1 MTESFKPNSLTVN
14 KFLTDSDSFYQ
25 IPKYQRPYKWND
37 EQVDKLWDDL
47 WESYT
52 NETSNYFLGSVITAK
67 AVGDQYLD
75 IVDGQQRLTTLMIL
89 MAVVRDLYPTLNEDD
104 SENVNA
110 IDETTIK
117 NAIAKD
123 GKFKRLRLYTHINHQ
138 TDFDQI
144 ILNGNTLEIKKPFK
158 KDVRIDEVPKYKF
171 QNTACL
177 FREKLE
183 KIGLQECG
191 KFINYIFNN
200 VYIIR
205 IDCSDVSFAIKLFQV
220 LNARGLDLTN
230 ADLIKS
236 FLLGNLLSKYGED
249 PTTALLKENQ
259 FLQDWIHIE
268 KIASS
273 VDQSTND
280 LLVMYEYYLLESNPK
295 KSLYDELVSQF
306 ENDDPLEIIADFKA
320 FCNHYQDSIIGVDD
334 EVLYS
339 FYYLPWAI
347 YWRTVLLTALHEGYS
362 EYKELTEAVRNFYYQ
377 HWIAGY
383 TLSRV
388 KQASFNLIKWIKE
401 KRPLNEIKNELS
413 SIAKSNNIPTRM
425 FQNLN
430 GDVYGEAWIKP
441 ILFVVENHQSDSP
454 TKLEMKNREIHV
466 EHILPQKFDTLY
478 GWKEM
483 IEDKDFSKTL
493 IHTLGNLTLLSGKK
507 NIEARNNPYEDKI
520 KTYQGKGLYNM
531 DDHQITSF
539 RISQK
544 LVDEYNENKYSK
556 AWNKIAIAD
565 RKTWMWQQI
574 ESIFKI
580 KIEDTK

>member
-123 GKFKRLRLYTHINHQ
+123 GKFKRLRLYTHHIHQ
-138 TDFDQI
+138 TDFEQI

-171 QNTACL
+171 QNTAYL

-183 KIGLQECG
+183 KIGLRECG

-249 PTTALLKENQ
+249 PTTAQHKENQ
-259 FLQDWIHIE
+259 FLQDWIHVE

-295 KSLYDELVSQF
+295 KSLYDELVNQF
-306 ENDDPLEIIADFKA
+306 DNDDPLEIVADFKA

-339 FYYLPWAI
+339 FYHLPWAI
-347 YWRTVLLTALHEGYS
+347 YWRTVLLTALHEVYS
-362 EYKELTEAVRNFYYQ
+362 EYKDLMEVVRNFYYQ

-388 KQASFNLIKWIKE
+388 KQTSFNLIKWIKE
-401 KRPLNEIKNELS
+401 KKPLNEIKNELVIIS
-413 SIAKSNNIPTRM
+413 KSNNIATRM
-425 FQNLN
+425 YQNLN
-430 GDVYGEAWIKP
+430 GDVYTEAWIKP
-441 ILFVVENHQSDSP
+441 ILFVVENNQSDSP

-507 NIEARNNPYEDKI
+507 NIEARNNPYQDKI
-520 KTYQGKGLYNM
+520 KTYQGKGLYST
-531 DDHQITSF
+531 DDQKITSF

-544 LVDEYNENKYSK
+544 LVDEYNENKYDK
-556 AWNKIAIAD
+556 AWNKASIAD
-565 RKTWMWQQI
+565 RKTWMWEQI
-574 ESIFKI
+574 EALFKI
-580 KIEDTK
+580 KIEETK